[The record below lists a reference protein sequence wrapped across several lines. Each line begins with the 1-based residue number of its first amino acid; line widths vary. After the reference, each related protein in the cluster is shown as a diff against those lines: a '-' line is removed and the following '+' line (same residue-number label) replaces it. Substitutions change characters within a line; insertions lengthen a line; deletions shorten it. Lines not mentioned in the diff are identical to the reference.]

1 MFKIQN
7 NVASFVL
14 RFTQELWRDAQG
26 EPHVRWR
33 GHIRHVQGDEED
45 RFTDFAEAV
54 VFIQR
59 YLIQLTRNAF
69 AGGQARQQEKIVQ
82 ENFKVWEQFA
92 SSYTDMMFEAMERTV
107 KQSQT
112 LKEQINQATERT
124 LKAWQLPIQSD
135 QQQIVEAINIL
146 QTHIQAL
153 TVKVEQL
160 EQAIQA
166 KMDKVP
172 EESESTK

>member
-1 MFKIQN
+1 MLKAQN
-7 NVASFVL
+7 NIASFVL

-26 EPHVRWR
+26 EPHVQWR
-33 GHIRHVQGDEED
+33 GHIHHVQGDEED
-45 RFTDFAEAV
+45 HFTDFAEAV

-59 YLIQLTRNAF
+59 YLTQLTRNTL
-69 AGGQARQQEKIVQ
+69 AGGRAMPQEKVLQ
-82 ENFKVWEQFA
+82 ESLKIWEQFA
-92 SSYTDMMFEAMERTV
+92 SSYTDMMFEAMGRTV

-135 QQQIVEAINIL
+135 QQQILEALNNL

-160 EQAIQA
+160 EQAVQA
-166 KMDKVP
+166 KMDKIP
-172 EESESTK
+172 EESEPTK